1 MCRFIL
7 LIAGLL
13 CIASCRSAK
22 EPHNG
27 DQALHLWFE
36 QKSDSLVA
44 ELIMLDT
51 LSGSGSPG
59 ILKRQYQACRY
70 RYKQLEGFAEYFFPN
85 ISRRVNGP
93 ALPDVRTDD
102 NQVFPP
108 YGFQVIEQ
116 YLWGDFHD
124 SMRVGIQEEVRRIQ
138 IDIRYMQTQLES
150 QTLLPRHVRE
160 LTHEQLIR
168 IGTLGLAGFDA
179 PLSGDFRL
187 EASAALNGIF
197 LFLKAYAAAEK
208 GAAIPD
214 HHFFRKASD
223 LLNIGSDFDVLY
235 FLTDVLMP
243 LGEQLR
249 AVPFPETDED
259 RQFGKTFRGTLADLL
274 TGKGFFPDQLAGY
287 AAGKATEDKRILGEK
302 LFYDPLLSRS
312 ATISCAS
319 CHKPQKAFTD
329 GLPKAANLVHGGSLP
344 RNTPTLFY
352 SSLQTRQF
360 YDLRSGSLE
369 DQVDQVM
376 HNEDEFGWY
385 SDQAAKRISGI
396 PGYAALIRK
405 AYYKDTLEG
414 LELRNAL
421 ATYVRSL
428 NPFRSA
434 FDAYMKGDRSAMT
447 REQRMGF
454 NVFIGKGK
462 CGTCHFLPVFNGT
475 IPPGYNRTE
484 SEVIGIPAV
493 RFRSKPVI
501 DADPGR
507 YALHAVEPFR
517 YAFKTP
523 TVRNVEQTWPY
534 MHNGVY
540 ITLEE
545 VVDFYN
551 NGGGIG
557 IGIELYGQSLPA
569 NKLDLTEAEENALLS
584 FLRSLSDQ

>member
-1 MCRFIL
+1 M
-7 LIAGLL
+7 IAGLL